1 MEIVILNVISGRKT
15 SHNKMFFCQ
24 SQHHSR
30 FDDLLRG
37 LTGLSTELYLGS
49 GHSKVNK
56 YKGKSAKGKGT
67 QGEVQKKLGTN
78 SKSTL
83 PGESHRGHTIPAT
96 SCNM

>member
-15 SHNKMFFCQ
+15 SHNKTFFCQ

-56 YKGKSAKGKGT
+56 YKGKGT

-96 SCNM
+96 SCDM